1 MFRDFLFVML
11 GGALGAALRY
21 ATALLTS
28 GIRLLTLPV
37 GTLVVNL
44 LGCILLGLLTGIA
57 ERHGAAAGGF
67 LPGLSRDHA
76 MLLLTTGL
84 CGAFTTF
91 STFSAETI
99 KALEG
104 GHPLAA
110 LLYVA
115 FSITAGLLLFWGAK
129 TLAVGI

>member
-1 MFRDFLFVML
+1 MLRDFLFVMA
-11 GGALGAALRY
+11 GGAIGAALRY

-28 GIRLLTLPV
+28 GLRLLTLPV

-44 LGCILLGLLTGIA
+44 FGCILLGALTGLA
-57 ERHGAAAGGF
+57 ERYAAI
-67 LPGLSRDHA
+67 PRQA

-99 KALEG
+99 KAIEG
-104 GHPLAA
+104 GQLVAA
-110 LLYVA
+110 LLYVVV
-115 FSITAGLLLFWGAK
+115 SIVCGLLLFWGAK
-129 TLAVGI
+129 ALAAGDFSL

>member
-1 MFRDFLFVML
+1 MLRDFLFVMI

-21 ATALLTS
+21 ATALLTN
-28 GIRLLTLPV
+28 GFRLLTLPV

-44 LGCILLGLLTGIA
+44 LGCILLGLLTGLA
-57 ERHGAAAGGF
+57 ERHAAI
-67 LPGLSRDHA
+67 PRHT

-104 GHPLAA
+104 GQTLAA
-110 LLYVA
+110 ILYVA
-115 FSITAGLLLFWGAK
+115 VSVVVGLLLFWAAK
-129 TLAVGI
+129 SLAVGL

>member
-1 MFRDFLFVML
+1 MLRDFLFVMA
-11 GGALGAALRY
+11 GGAIGAALRY

-28 GIRLLTLPV
+28 GFRLLTLPV

-44 LGCILLGLLTGIA
+44 LGCILLGLLTGLT
-57 ERHGAAAGGF
+57 ERYAAI
-67 LPGLSRDHA
+67 PRHA

-99 KALEG
+99 KAIEG
-104 GHPLAA
+104 GQVVAA
-110 LLYVA
+110 LLYVVV
-115 FSITAGLLLFWGAK
+115 SIVCGLLLFWGAK
-129 TLAVGI
+129 ALAAGDFSL

>member
-1 MFRDFLFVML
+1 MLRDFLFVMM

-21 ATALLTS
+21 GTALLTS
-28 GIRLLTLPV
+28 AFRLLTLPV

-44 LGCILLGLLTGIA
+44 VGCVILGLLTGLA
-57 ERHGAAAGGF
+57 ERHAAV
-67 LPGLSRDHA
+67 PRHV

-104 GHPLAA
+104 GQTLAA

-115 FSITAGLLLFWGAK
+115 VSIVGGLLLFWGAK
-129 TLAVGI
+129 TLAVGF

>member
-1 MFRDFLFVML
+1 MLRDFFFVMI

-28 GIRLLTLPV
+28 GLRLLTLPV

-44 LGCILLGLLTGIA
+44 VGCVILGLLTGLA
-57 ERHGAAAGGF
+57 ERHAVV
-67 LPGLSRDHA
+67 PRHV

-104 GHPLAA
+104 GQTLAA
-110 LLYVA
+110 ILYVA
-115 FSITAGLLLFWGAK
+115 VSVVVGLLLFWAAK
-129 TLAVGI
+129 SLAVGL